1 MRAWLKWTLHIF
13 YDFEQSRIS
22 RIHPALHF
30 HSTFRV
36 IPTNIPH
43 CLPLFTLAPRHLTPC
58 AIPASVPSQLT
69 SAYALHGMQPWN
81 SFQHEA
87 EQRLTLQS
95 TQCSNPA
102 FCGARCTQSFF
113 FSLQCAGLPP
123 SFHFHTHHWQSLI
136 GVRRRPFRAAWRHTA
151 RARSIRFLVMRVELG
166 AFSFSSKQ
174 SSSSRRTRAPTALAS
189 GLVLASP

>member
-1 MRAWLKWTLHIF
+1 MCWQNQHEQSEVRAWLKWTLHIF

-123 SFHFHTHHWQSLI
+123 SFHFHTHI
-136 GVRRRPFRAAWRHTA
+136 G
-151 RARSIRFLVMRVELG
+151 
-166 AFSFSSKQ
+166 
-174 SSSSRRTRAPTALAS
+174 SRR
-189 GLVLASP
+189 